1 MTDLASGAALS
12 ARYRNQIRH
21 AEALVRTIDEAVR
34 SGSPAD
40 AALHAHFRDN
50 RQYGG
55 RDRRLLSGLAFAWF
69 RWKGWVAAPDA
80 TPDTRAIALAA
91 GLEGGVAPEMMTAL
105 CESAGLPPPPGELD
119 GAALDQKAGLFAAWT
134 GATEPARAADL
145 VPGAL
150 LELLDPA
157 IPAPAFLVSIQSRP
171 PVWLRLRSARAEGE
185 VNAALIEAG
194 LEPLPHSAI
203 GSALR
208 VQPSPR
214 LQEVLKKFPTALQV
228 QSLASQAVGQ
238 ICAPQPRDS
247 WWDACCGSGGKT
259 LHLLDQAGP
268 TGRILASDVR
278 GPVFEEFAKRV
289 GPDMSGVKT
298 RVHDLAKGTVA
309 GGAFDGVLV
318 DAPCS
323 GMGTWARN
331 PDARW
336 RLLPAHVEMQ
346 SQRQAV
352 LLANAA
358 RSVRPGG
365 RLVYSVCT
373 LSAAETTA
381 VADGFDRA
389 HPGFEPLDFVHP
401 LQERACPG
409 RAWIAPH
416 DSMGDGMFI
425 AAWKRIA

>member
-1 MTDLASGAALS
+1 MSDLASGAALS

-21 AEALVRTIDEAVR
+21 AEALVRTIDEAVQ

-69 RWKGWVAAPDA
+69 RWKGWVATPGTA
-80 TPDTRAIALAA
+80 PDTRSIALAA
-91 GLEGGVAPEMMTAL
+91 GLEGGIAPEMMDAL
-105 CESAGLPPPPGELD
+105 CESAALPSPPEGLD
-119 GAALDQKAGLFAAWT
+119 TAALDQKTGLFSSWI
-134 GATEPARAADL
+134 GAPEPARATDL
-145 VPGAL
+145 VPGEL
-150 LELLDPA
+150 LEMLDPA

-171 PVWLRLRSARAEGE
+171 PVWLRLRSARAEVE
-185 VNAALIEAG
+185 VNEALVAAG
-194 LEPLPHSAI
+194 LEPLPHPSI
-203 GSALR
+203 SSALR

-238 ICAPQPRDS
+238 VCVPQPRDS

-259 LHLLDQAGP
+259 LHLIDHTGPAG
-268 TGRILASDVR
+268 RVLASDVR

-298 RVHDLAKGTVA
+298 RVHDLAKGTIA

-336 RLLPAHVEMQ
+336 RLLPAHIDMQ
-346 SQRQAV
+346 SKRQAV

-373 LSAAETTA
+373 LSTAETTMI
-381 VADGFDRA
+381 ADAFTLT
-389 HPGFEPLDFVHP
+389 HPGFEVLSFAHP
-401 LQERACPG
+401 LNGRACEG
-409 RAWIAPH
+409 QAWIAPH
-416 DSMGDGMFI
+416 ESMGDGMFI

>member
-1 MTDLASGAALS
+1 MLAIP
-12 ARYRNQIRH
+12 AR
-21 AEALVRTIDEAVR
+21 
-34 SGSPAD
+34 
-40 AALHAHFRDN
+40 
-50 RQYGG
+50 
-55 RDRRLLSGLAFAWF
+55 
-69 RWKGWVAAPDA
+69 
-80 TPDTRAIALAA
+80 
-91 GLEGGVAPEMMTAL
+91 
-105 CESAGLPPPPGELD
+105 
-119 GAALDQKAGLFAAWT
+119 FAAWT